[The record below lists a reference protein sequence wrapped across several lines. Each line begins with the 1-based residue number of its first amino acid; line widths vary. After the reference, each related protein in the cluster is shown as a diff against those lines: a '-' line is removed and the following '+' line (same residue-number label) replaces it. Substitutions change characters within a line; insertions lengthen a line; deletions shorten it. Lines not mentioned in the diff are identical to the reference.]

1 MAAVVLVVSP
11 SSLFYTP
18 SPRSTSPDITQHPH
32 RQNRADGKKAISP
45 FYFILFC
52 HLLVTCYLLLSAY
65 FHLISVLVM
74 FYSTYV
80 YREGTATRLSLFCFR
95 KTDPSYANLLPENK
109 KAENTYKRAE
119 GKGLIIASFTV
130 S

>member
-1 MAAVVLVVSP
+1 
-11 SSLFYTP
+11 
-18 SPRSTSPDITQHPH
+18 
-32 RQNRADGKKAISP
+32 
-45 FYFILFC
+45 
-52 HLLVTCYLLLSAY
+52 
-65 FHLISVLVM
+65 M